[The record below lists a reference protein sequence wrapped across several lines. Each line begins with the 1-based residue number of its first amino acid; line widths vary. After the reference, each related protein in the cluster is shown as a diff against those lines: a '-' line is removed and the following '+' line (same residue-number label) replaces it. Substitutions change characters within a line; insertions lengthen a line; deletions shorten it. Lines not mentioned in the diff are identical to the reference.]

1 MVHRTEAATYTWTID
16 CQLDQTDQADQ
27 ADQADRSKHPI
38 NGDAHSD
45 RNSINNPKWP

>member
-1 MVHRTEAATYTWTID
+1 MMVQSTEAATRTWTTD

-27 ADQADRSKHPI
+27 PDQSDHPT

-45 RNSINNPKWP
+45 RNSINNKKLP